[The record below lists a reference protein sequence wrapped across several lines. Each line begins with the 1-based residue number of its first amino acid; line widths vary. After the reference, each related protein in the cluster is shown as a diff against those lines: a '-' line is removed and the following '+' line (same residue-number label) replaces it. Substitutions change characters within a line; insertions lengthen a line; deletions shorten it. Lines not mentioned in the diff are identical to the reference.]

1 MHILERDVATS
12 PVGRK
17 LSKFNLDVA
26 GDPLFTEVLF
36 SAVDEEGIELGAVL
50 ATKDWNWLNIQ
61 MLFVEEKERCNGVG
75 SELLAHIETWGMD
88 NGCNKIHLDTFTFQA
103 VAFYEKRGY
112 KEFGRLENFP
122 SGHDRVFMMKVL

>member
-1 MHILERDVATS
+1 VIILKRDVDSS

-17 LSKFNLDVA
+17 LSKFNSDAA

-36 SAVDEEGIELGAVL
+36 SAVDEHGSELGAVL
-50 ATKDWNWLNIQ
+50 ATKDWAWLNIQ
-61 MLFVEEKERCNGVG
+61 VLFVEEKERCTGVG
-75 SELLAHIETWGMD
+75 SALLAQIEKWGTE

-103 VAFYEKRGY
+103 VAFYERRGY
-112 KEFGRLENFP
+112 KEFGRLKNFP